1 MEFEKIPVPNNA
13 FSPAYNLSSYTWID
27 SSRYVCG
34 PNWNRNTG
42 AQPNCEITNSTAS
55 TQFFAQSENYQYI
68 TWSLSSV
75 SPGTGSPLTV
85 IDNEANT
92 TFTQQGILDWTNGF
106 HGSFNLNATAIGC
119 DGVTTSPI
127 STKSIVIASRAV
139 TPTDII
145 VQGGSFLPSCPG
157 STASTQ
163 FYSDPGSGNS
173 VTWSIDNN
181 SAGVINCDTGVLTWN
196 SDFSGTVNI
205 TATSTG
211 CGAPSV
217 TVPFNVPPNQT
228 LTKTSAAGSLSLIHI

>member
-1 MEFEKIPVPNNA
+1 MKNELLFRYFFYFDDNVINKFFHSVLSDKNKEKRIKKINIYKNFIVKRINEMKKLQKKIRLPN
-13 FSPAYNLSSYTWID
+13 IK
-27 SSRYVCG
+27 
-34 PNWNRNTG
+34 NWTTSAIYKRLFGNVGKDKKSILNMFKRKKK
-42 AQPNCEITNSTAS
+42 A
-55 TQFFAQSENYQYI
+55 ENYKDI

-75 SPGTGSPLTV
+75 NPGTGSPLTV

-163 FYSDPGSGNS
+163 FYSDSGAGNS

-181 SAGVINCDTGVLTWN
+181 SAGVINFDTGVLTLN
-196 SDFSGTVNI
+196 SDFTR
-205 TATSTG
+205 
-211 CGAPSV
+211 
-217 TVPFNVPPNQT
+217 
-228 LTKTSAAGSLSLIHI
+228 AG